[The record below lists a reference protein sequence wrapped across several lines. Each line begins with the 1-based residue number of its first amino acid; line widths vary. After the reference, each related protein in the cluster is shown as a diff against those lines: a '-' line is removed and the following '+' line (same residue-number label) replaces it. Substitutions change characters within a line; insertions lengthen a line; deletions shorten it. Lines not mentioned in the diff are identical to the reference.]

1 MIMTRKQMEE
11 ITKEV
16 IRCETS
22 KATGEMSAKSLQDSL
37 YLLKRCIK
45 DVFVEAAGIFCIKI
59 PMNTGHTVM
68 FFLKGV

>member
-1 MIMTRKQMEE
+1 MEE

-22 KATGEMSAKSLQDSL
+22 KAAGEMSAKSLRDSS

-45 DVFVEAAGIFCIKI
+45 DVFVEAAG
-59 PMNTGHTVM
+59 
-68 FFLKGV
+68 FFLD